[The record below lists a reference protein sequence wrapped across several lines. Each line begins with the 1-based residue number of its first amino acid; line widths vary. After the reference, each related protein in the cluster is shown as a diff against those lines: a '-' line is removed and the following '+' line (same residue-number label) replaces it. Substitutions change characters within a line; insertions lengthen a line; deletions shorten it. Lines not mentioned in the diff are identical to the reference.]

1 MTIRSVRGTS
11 ATAWSAGSPALRNR
25 SHITAPPTTVVN
37 GMAADTWDG
46 AASPIGS
53 PAETV
58 PAMNGTSGDAS
69 DGAAVPIGSPAETA
83 ATVDGTRGDGW
94 RRQEAAWML
103 SRRAAASG
111 LMTRAR
117 PPLLRILAVLVVLAL
132 VLCVP
137 FTAGALAWPLA
148 AVLLLHHHRR
158 VCRTCP
164 RRPDRGVPVWRLAA
178 AAMLAAALVSVARQ
192 VDPPVQLPSVH
203 VVAGGEAVDGTLVTA
218 NASTVALA
226 PIGSR
231 SIRVYRR
238 SDVRELLVG
247 PPLDRRAP
255 GRSLLSRLL
264 AGRAWAATPLDVWCG
279 GEHYS
284 WWRLGA
290 ACRTQPAVER
300 PVFRSGRSVVARL
313 ACPRPA
319 DGGCAGFVTV
329 RTRDA
334 FTADG
339 ARQPVILGQSEF
351 RVRNGTA
358 GAVHVPMSRT
368 ARRIVAS
375 RPGRAVAVRVVLSRD
390 LAGDAPVPGASLTAT
405 IDVGNP
411 RPGRPA
417 HGDTPR
423 TRSGWGR
430 PPGGGTGGGSG
441 GGTGD
446 GSGPRAPAPLSPA
459 PASPAVT
466 QAPADPAGVPP
477 QRDQPIGGGLAAP

>member
-1 MTIRSVRGTS
+1 MD
-11 ATAWSAGSPALRNR
+11 SPAE
-25 SHITAPPTTVVN
+25 TVGTN
-37 GMAADTWDG
+37 GAGGDARDG
-46 AASPIGS
+46 AASPIGA
-53 PAETV
+53 PAGTV
-58 PAMNGTSGDAS
+58 VTVANGMAAGAR
-69 DGAAVPIGSPAETA
+69 DGAASPIGPPAETA
-83 ATVDGTRGDGW
+83 ATVNGMRGDGW

-103 SRRAAASG
+103 SRRAVASG

-264 AGRAWAATPLDVWCG
+264 SGRAWAATPLDVWCG

-300 PVFRSGRSVVARL
+300 PVFRAGAASSRPLPARS
-313 ACPRPA
+313 PR
-319 DGGCAGFVTV
+319 
-329 RTRDA
+329 
-334 FTADG
+334 
-339 ARQPVILGQSEF
+339 
-351 RVRNGTA
+351 TA
-358 GAVHVPMSRT
+358 GA
-368 ARRIVAS
+368 
-375 RPGRAVAVRVVLSRD
+375 
-390 LAGDAPVPGASLTAT
+390 
-405 IDVGNP
+405 
-411 RPGRPA
+411 
-417 HGDTPR
+417 
-423 TRSGWGR
+423 
-430 PPGGGTGGGSG
+430 
-441 GGTGD
+441 
-446 GSGPRAPAPLSPA
+446 
-459 PASPAVT
+459 PAS
-466 QAPADPAGVPP
+466 
-477 QRDQPIGGGLAAP
+477 